1 MSIAL
6 LRAWLNVPLMMSLAV
21 LLSVCIGV
29 AGCGCP
35 SSFQVTLSG
44 SNCLVFIYNAPISTS
59 AAEDIIPSINFAV
72 IDIGLIIIC
81 LLFISFPKYVYPA
94 ALDLAP
100 VATKYAASEW
110 LCNIISLAQ
119 YSTTASGC
127 VAQ

>member
-6 LRAWLNVPLMMSLAV
+6 LLAWLNVPLIMPFAV

-35 SSFQVTLSG
+35 NSSQVTRNG
-44 SNCLVFIYNAPISTS
+44 SNCLLFNNAPISAS
-59 AAEDIIPSINFAV
+59 AADYITPFIIFAI
-72 IDIGLIIIC
+72 IDIGPFIIC

-100 VATKYAASEW
+100 MVTIYAASEW
-110 LCNIISLAQ
+110 LCNIISLA
-119 YSTTASGC
+119 
-127 VAQ
+127 